1 MTPEQISEY
10 QKWRPLL
17 GFRVA
22 LLVDGPRMPP
32 INGMIVAYGTDPLV
46 ITVKDDSGRHWH
58 ADPSMVVAASIS
70 RGL

>member
-22 LLVDGPRMPP
+22 LLVDGPRRPA
-32 INGMIVAYGTDPLV
+32 INGTIVKYDADPLV
-46 ITVKDDSGRHWH
+46 ITVRDDSGRFWES
-58 ADPSMVVAASIS
+58 DPSMVVTPSIS
-70 RGL
+70 RDL

>member
-22 LLVDGPRMPP
+22 LLIDGPRRPA
-32 INGMIVAYGTDPLV
+32 INGTIVQYVADPLV
-46 ITVKDDSGRHWH
+46 ITVRDDSGRFWES
-58 ADPSMVVAASIS
+58 DPSMVVAASIS
-70 RGL
+70 RDL